1 MDIQKQQFLNLL
13 FLLVLGF
20 SFSNIYLLW
29 YEVGVVL
36 AFTLLFS
43 FVLSLRL
50 NQRRKM
56 LDFSSLTTAIGI
68 MLMMVTPHLWIYFVV
83 ILLALLQKT
92 YLKVEGKHFFNPS
105 NFALI
110 MVLLLFYHNAHLVLG
125 QLGDELWMAIALL
138 LMAGAILLR
147 VHRWIIPLS
156 FVLFYLFFQYFFVV
170 SYDPVVLMEEIY
182 YRFYSLSFILFIL
195 FMLTDPQTSPKHP
208 ISQIFFA
215 LFIAL
220 FTSLLDRY
228 YGFRVQHL
236 FLSLFF
242 VSLFTP
248 LVINYSKSLL
258 LKTAFIAFIVIIV
271 IISIE
276 RQTPYYFMMEH

>member
-13 FLLVLGF
+13 FLLLLGI
-20 SFSNIYLLW
+20 SFSNVYLLW
-29 YEVGVVL
+29 YEVGAVL
-36 AFTLLFS
+36 VFTLLLSYMLS
-43 FVLSLRL
+43 FRFKH
-50 NQRRKM
+50 RRQIVN
-56 LDFSSLTTAIGI
+56 FSSLTTAIGV
-68 MLMMVTPHLWIYFVV
+68 MLMMVTPHLWIYFLV
-83 ILLALLQKT
+83 ITLALLQKT

-110 MVLLLFYHNAHLVLG
+110 MVLLLFYNDAHLVLG
-125 QLGDELWMAIALL
+125 QLGDQLWVAVCLL

-156 FVLFYLFFQYFFVV
+156 FVLFYLLFQYFFVV

-182 YRFYSLSFILFIL
+182 YRFYSLSFIVFIL
-195 FMLTDPQTSPKHP
+195 FMLTDPQTSP
-208 ISQIFFA
+208 SDSVAQIFFA

-248 LVINYSKSLL
+248 LVINCSKSLL
-258 LKTAFIAFIVIIV
+258 LKTAFVAFIVIVV
-271 IISIE
+271 IITIE
-276 RQTPYYFMMEH
+276 RQTPYYFTMEH

>member
-13 FLLVLGF
+13 LLLGV
-20 SFSNIYLLW
+20 SFSNVYLLW
-29 YEVGVVL
+29 YEVGAVL
-36 AFTLLFS
+36 AFTRLLSYTLS
-43 FVLSLRL
+43 FRFKH
-50 NQRRKM
+50 RRQIVN
-56 LDFSSLTTAIGI
+56 FSSLTTAIGV

-83 ILLALLQKT
+83 ITLALLQKT

-110 MVLLLFYHNAHLVLG
+110 MVLLLFYNDAHLVLG
-125 QLGDELWMAIALL
+125 QLGDQLWVAVCLL

-156 FVLFYLFFQYFFVV
+156 FVLFYLLFQYFFVV

-182 YRFYSLSFILFIL
+182 YRFYSLSFIVFIL
-195 FMLTDPQTSPKHP
+195 FMLTDPQTSP
-208 ISQIFFA
+208 SDSVAQIFFA

-248 LVINYSKSLL
+248 LVINCSKSLL
-258 LKTAFIAFIVIIV
+258 LKTAFVAFIVIVV
-271 IISIE
+271 IITIE
-276 RQTPYYFMMEH
+276 RQTPYYFTMEH